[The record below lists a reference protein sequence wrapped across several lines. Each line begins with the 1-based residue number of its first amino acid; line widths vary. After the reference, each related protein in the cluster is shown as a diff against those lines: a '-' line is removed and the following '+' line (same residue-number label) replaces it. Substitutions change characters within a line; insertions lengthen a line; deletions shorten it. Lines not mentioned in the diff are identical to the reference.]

1 MQTVLSQSMPEEK
14 VVILIAS
21 LQKIS
26 SVSDDTPFGA
36 GTFSWQDSVHSSK
49 AGPGEV
55 MTVENKH
62 TKLTYLM
69 NWNKNENEE

>member
-36 GTFSWQDSVHSSK
+36 GTFSWQDPVPSWNAS
-49 AGPGEV
+49 PGKV
-55 MTVENKH
+55 MTV
-62 TKLTYLM
+62 Y
-69 NWNKNENEE
+69 

>member
-55 MTVENKH
+55 MTVENSFIFID
-62 TKLTYLM
+62 LLCSRD
-69 NWNKNENEE
+69 NKNQ